1 MAWYRAIPVTVVA
14 LLLAS
19 AAHGQSTR
27 PSGNPGRQPPPPPE
41 RVYPGA
47 VDRALD
53 PPDVLKDDHINT
65 DSGVVIGLG
74 PHSVSLHSPRLKIDD
89 GPTLNPSEG
98 VVISADVLFG
108 NFRIGYARQFYRRAL
123 PMGTTFGG
131 ERVTFLSVDGDQ
143 ILGTVGWRPWY
154 GVYLGAMAG
163 VEYRLIRLRNDTDN
177 VINNTETTGVVGAV
191 MDLQIALPFA
201 LQLRLL
207 RETADKIVR
216 LDSTVLQ
223 LTYIIPF

>member
-1 MAWYRAIPVTVVA
+1 MAAMVLLVA
-14 LLLAS
+14 STAY
-19 AAHGQSTR
+19 GQYSR
-27 PSGNPGRQPPPPPE
+27 PPSGNPARQPPPPPE

-47 VDRALD
+47 ADRALD
-53 PPDVLKDDHINT
+53 PPDVLRDDRIDPDH
-65 DSGVVIGLG
+65 GVVIGLG

-89 GPTLNPSEG
+89 GPTLNPAEG

-108 NFRIGYARQFYRRAL
+108 NFRIGYARQFYRRSL
-123 PMGTTFGG
+123 PVGSTFAG

-143 ILGTVGWRPWY
+143 ILATVGWRPWY
-154 GVYLGAMAG
+154 GVYLGAIGG
-163 VEYRLIRLRNDTDN
+163 VEYRLIRLRNEMDN

-191 MDLQIALPFA
+191 VDLQVALPFTF
-201 LQLRLL
+201 QLRLL

-216 LDSTVLQ
+216 MDSTVLQ